1 MRIDS
6 APLNEFSATSCSFT
20 FATSKQLANKD
31 PTATSLRLFTPM
43 LTIWTNARLPNDAR
57 AKLIEGVAP
66 HRLLFS
72 AQRAK
77 STLTA
82 VPPDPTLLEADVVFG
97 QPEPEMAIQSSRLRW
112 VHLNSAGYTRYDT
125 AEFRAAFAG
134 RGAQLTN
141 SSLVYAEPCAEHIF
155 AFMLAQARQLPASH
169 ETQRTD
175 RTWPTSERR
184 AISRSILGQSVVL
197 LGFGAIGKRLAEM
210 LAPFR
215 MNITAMRRK
224 PATGDEAVRVV
235 TEDQLTTALA
245 TADHIV
251 NVLPE
256 NAATLRFVNAP
267 RFAAMKPGA
276 VFYNVGRGTTVDQDA
291 LLTALQS
298 NHLAAAWL
306 DVTDPEPLPPEH
318 PLWTAPNCH
327 ITPHTAGGQNN
338 EQERLVA
345 HFLEN
350 LRRFESENELADRVI

>member
-1 MRIDS
+1 
-6 APLNEFSATSCSFT
+6 
-20 FATSKQLANKD
+20 
-31 PTATSLRLFTPM
+31 M
-43 LTIWTNARLPNDAR
+43 LTIWTNARLTDAAR
-57 AKLIEGVAP
+57 AKLIEGTNS

-77 STLTA
+77 STLSD
-82 VPPDPTLLEADVVFG
+82 VPPDATLLEADVVFG

-125 AEFRAAFAG
+125 SEFRAGFGG

-141 SSLVYAEPCAEHIF
+141 SSLVYAEPCAEHLF
-155 AFMLAQARQLPASH
+155 SFMLAQARQLPASQ

-175 RTWPTSERR
+175 RAWPTSERR
-184 AISRSILGQSVVL
+184 AISRSILGQSAVL
-197 LGFGAIGKRLAEM
+197 LGFGAIGQRLAEM

-224 PATGDEAVRVV
+224 PAGDEAVRVV
-235 TEDQLTTALA
+235 TEGQLNAAFT
-245 TADHIV
+245 TADHVV

-256 NAATLRFVNAP
+256 NAATLRFVNAQ

-276 VFYNVGRGTTVDQDA
+276 IFYNIGRGTTVDQDA
-291 LLTALQS
+291 LVAALQS

-318 PLWTAPNCH
+318 PLWTVPNCH
-327 ITPHTAGGQNN
+327 ITPHTAGGQDD
-338 EQERLVA
+338 EQEHLVA

-350 LRRFESENELADRVI
+350 LRRHESGAELLDRVI